1 MFAGKGQD
9 VRKLVVVLWSDGS
22 RDPFF
27 DEKNVEDF
35 IEWKFERYPDLTY
48 KTEEMTVAEYNAKYA
63 FTDGQN

>member
-9 VRKLVVVLWSDGS
+9 VRKLVVFHWSDGS

-27 DEKNVEDF
+27 LTKDSNDF
-35 IEWKFERYPDLTY
+35 VEWKLHKYPEITY
-48 KTEEMTVAEYNAKYA
+48 TIEYMNVGEYNAKYI